1 MINMKANKKEL
12 SAYKKLL
19 VLFSVIVFIICGV
32 VLFWYIAIKQPY
44 ERYRERVVVT
54 SEIGYDYQIREPRFL
69 STRGEID
76 IKKSDGN
83 FKIHLDI
90 SHAFLKKKY
99 ELTIAEGSKDSVTIP
114 VDENLNYVTED
125 YGNIEM
131 RKEKEKI
138 LSEYMDEAEEIMHA
152 ADIIL
157 GLDRGGE
164 KNNF

>member
-1 MINMKANKKEL
+1 MKKSKTEL

-19 VLFSVIVFIICGV
+19 ILFSVIVFIICGV

-44 ERYRERVVVT
+44 NRYMERIVATET
-54 SEIGYDYQIREPRFL
+54 GYDYRVREPRFL
-69 STRGEID
+69 STKGEID
-76 IKKSDGN
+76 IKKSEDN
-83 FKIHLDI
+83 FKIHLEI

-99 ELTIAEGSKDSVTIP
+99 KLTIDEGSKDSVTIP
-114 VDENLNYVTED
+114 VDENLNYITED

-138 LSEYMDEAEEIMHA
+138 LSEYMEEAEEIMHA

-157 GLDRGGE
+157 GLD
-164 KNNF
+164 